1 MGGCGSGG
9 GTQRTRTDPY
19 GNKEEGKPL
28 GQVGMGKLGSS
39 GGHGFGSGLW
49 RLIPLGGLQARCSG
63 RCGRPLGLFQA
74 PKSWGTNPSIPLG
87 PARDGGDSEGRQRAE

>member
-1 MGGCGSGG
+1 MG
-9 GTQRTRTDPY
+9 
-19 GNKEEGKPL
+19 E
-28 GQVGMGKLGSS
+28 LGSS

-49 RLIPLGGLQARCSG
+49 HLIPLGGLQAWCSG

-87 PARDGGDSEGRQRAE
+87 PARDGGTARGGREQNEVGEPVRAYALKASPKDLDPQKAGE